1 VAGPAT
7 AMALQQA
14 GIEAVVLEAR
24 DRAATGAGSYL
35 TIAPNGLDALA
46 TIGCLDLVRDL
57 GFPSRRNTML
67 GATGRRLGSITLGT
81 PLADGTPAVTIKRP
95 HLTRALLDEA
105 AGRGIEVRYAAKVA
119 SVRTEGERAVA
130 VLEDGSTVEG
140 DLLVGASGVHSAVRT
155 AVAPDAPAPRYV
167 GLTNFGGIT
176 RDTSLAR
183 DLPADGWQFTFGRH
197 AFVGLHRTPADE
209 VVWFVN
215 VPEPEIRREQR
226 AAATSAAWQA
236 RLADLVAD
244 DAGPARAL
252 IEAGELELAGDNTYD
267 LGHVATWHRGRLV
280 LVGDAAHAPSPSSG
294 QGVSLALEDA
304 VVLAG
309 CLASSP
315 HLPAAFDSF
324 VAARRERVEK
334 VVAVGA
340 RSSSSKIPGRI
351 GRVPMEAIMRV
362 VFRYLV
368 TDQAQE
374 WITGYRVSESPEGSA
389 VRAGR
394 AGGELGAGGGLSAGG
409 GLRAASAA
417 PAPGRP
423 RRP

>member
-7 AMALQQA
+7 ALALQQV

-24 DRAATGAGSYL
+24 DRAATEAGSYL

-46 TIGCLDLVRDL
+46 AIGCLDLARGL

-81 PLADGTPAVTIKRP
+81 PLADGTPALTMKRP
-95 HLTRALLDEA
+95 QLTRALMDEA
-105 AGRGIEVRYAAKVA
+105 ARRGIEVRYAARVA
-119 SVRTEGERAVA
+119 SVHTEGSRAVA
-130 VLEDGSTVEG
+130 VLDDGNRVEG
-140 DLLVGASGVHSAVRT
+140 DVLVGASGVHSSVRVAVD
-155 AVAPDAPAPRYV
+155 PDAPAARYV

-176 RDTSLAR
+176 RRTPLAR
-183 DLPADGWQFTFGRH
+183 DLPDDGWQFTFGRH
-197 AFVGLHRTPADE
+197 AFVGLHRTPTDD

-215 VPEPEIRREQR
+215 VPEPEISRERRG
-226 AAATSAAWQA
+226 ATTAPQWQA
-236 RLADLVAD
+236 HLAGLVAD

-252 IEAGELELAGDNTYD
+252 IESGELELAGDNTYD
-267 LGHVATWHRGRLV
+267 LGHVATWHRGRVV

-309 CLASSP
+309 CLAAGP
-315 HLPAAFDSF
+315 DLPTAYEAF
-324 VAARRERVEK
+324 VRARRRRVEK

-351 GRVPMEAIMRV
+351 GRVPMEAMLTV
-362 VFRYLV
+362 VFRHVV
-368 TDQAQE
+368 TDRAQD
-374 WITGYRVSESPEGSA
+374 WITGYRVSESPEGRA
-389 VRAGR
+389 VTAGN
-394 AGGELGAGGGLSAGG
+394 
-409 GLRAASAA
+409 AA
-417 PAPGRP
+417 PAPDRR

>member
-1 VAGPAT
+1 MKAVVVGGGVAGPAT
-7 AMALQQA
+7 AMALQQV
-14 GIEAVVLEAR
+14 GIAAVVLEAR
-24 DRAATGAGSYL
+24 DRAATQAGSYL

-46 TIGCLDLVRDL
+46 AIGCLDLVRDL

-67 GATGRRLGSITLGT
+67 GATGRLLGSITLGT
-81 PLADGTPAVTIKRP
+81 PLADGTPALTMKRP
-95 HLTRALLDEA
+95 HLTRALMDEA
-105 AGRGIEVRYAAKVA
+105 ARRGIEVRYAAKVT
-119 SVRTEGERAVA
+119 SVRSEGERAVA
-130 VLEDGSTVEG
+130 VLQDGSTVEG
-140 DLLVGASGVHSAVRT
+140 DLLVGASGVHSAVRR
-155 AVAPDAPAPRYV
+155 AVDPEAPAARYV

-176 RDTSLAR
+176 RDTRLAR
-183 DLPADGWQFTFGRH
+183 DLPGDGWQFTFGRH
-197 AFVGLHRTPADE
+197 AFVGLHRTPADD

-215 VPEPEIRREQR
+215 VPEAEISR
-226 AAATSAAWQA
+226 AERADTSPDEWRA

-252 IEAGELELAGDNTYD
+252 IESGELELAGDNTYD

-309 CLASSP
+309 CLAADSDV
-315 HLPAAFDSF
+315 PAAYDSF
-324 VAARRERVEK
+324 VAARRHRVEK

-340 RSSSSKIPGRI
+340 RSSSSKLPGRI
-351 GRVPMEAIMRV
+351 GRVPQEAMMRV

-368 TDQAQE
+368 TDKAQD
-374 WITGYRVSESPEGSA
+374 WITGYRVSLSPEGGAVETGSA
-389 VRAGR
+389 
-394 AGGELGAGGGLSAGG
+394 
-409 GLRAASAA
+409 LRAASAA

>member
-1 VAGPAT
+1 MAGPAT
-7 AMALQQA
+7 AMALQQV

-24 DRAATGAGSYL
+24 DRAATEAGSYL

-46 TIGCLDLVRDL
+46 ASGCLDLVRDL

-81 PLADGTPAVTIKRP
+81 PLSDGTPALTMKRP
-95 HLTRALLDEA
+95 HLTRALMDEA
-105 AGRGIEVRYAAKVA
+105 ARRGIEVRYAARVS

-140 DLLVGASGVHSAVRT
+140 DLLVGASGVHSAVRAT
-155 AVAPDAPAPRYV
+155 VDPAAPAARYV

-176 RDTSLAR
+176 RQTPLAR
-183 DLPADGWQFTFGRH
+183 HLPDDGWQFTFGRH
-197 AFVGLHRTPADE
+197 AFVGLHRTPTDD

-215 VPEPEIRREQR
+215 VPEPEISRERR
-226 AAATSAAWQA
+226 ATTTPAQWQA
-236 RLADLVAD
+236 HLARLVAD

-252 IEAGELELAGDNTYD
+252 IEAGELELAGDNTHD

-309 CLASSP
+309 CLAATTAAAEDTGV
-315 HLPAAFDSF
+315 PAAYDAF

-340 RSSSSKIPGRI
+340 RSSSSKIPGRV
-351 GRVPMEAIMRV
+351 GRVPMEAMLRV

-368 TDQAQE
+368 TDRAQD
-374 WITGYRVSESPEGSA
+374 WITGYRVSESPAGRV
-389 VRAGR
+389 VRAR
-394 AGGELGAGGGLSAGG
+394 RQV
-409 GLRAASAA
+409 RAASGA

>member
-1 VAGPAT
+1 MAGPAT
-7 AMALQQA
+7 AMALQQV
-14 GIEAVVLEAR
+14 GIAAVVLEAR
-24 DRAATGAGSYL
+24 DRAATQAGSYL

-46 TIGCLDLVRDL
+46 AIGCLDLVRDL

-81 PLADGTPAVTIKRP
+81 PLADGTPALTMKRP
-95 HLTRALLDEA
+95 HLTRALMDEA
-105 AGRGIEVRYAAKVA
+105 ARRGIEVRYAAKVT
-119 SVRTEGERAVA
+119 SVRTEGQRAVA
-130 VLEDGSTVEG
+130 VLAAGHTVEG
-140 DLLVGASGVHSAVRT
+140 DLRGGASGVHSAVRT
-155 AVAPDAPAPRYV
+155 AVDPGAPAARYV

-176 RDTSLAR
+176 RNTDLAQ
-183 DLPADGWQFTFGRH
+183 DLPGDGWQFTFGRH
-197 AFVGLHRTPADE
+197 AFVGLHRTPTDD

-215 VPEPEIRREQR
+215 VPEAQISRTQR
-226 AAATSAAWQA
+226 ADTSLDQWRA

-252 IEAGELELAGDNTYD
+252 IESGELELAGDNTYD
-267 LGHVATWHRGRLV
+267 LGHVATWHHGRLV

-309 CLASSP
+309 CLAGCLPTAAS
-315 HLPAAFDSF
+315 HGTGVPAAYDSF
-324 VAARRERVEK
+324 VAARRRRVEK

-351 GRVPMEAIMRV
+351 GRVPMEAMLRV
-362 VFRYLV
+362 VFRHLV
-368 TDQAQE
+368 TDRAQD
-374 WITGYRVSESPEGSA
+374 WITGYRVSQSP
-389 VRAGR
+389 AGR
-394 AGGELGAGGGLSAGG
+394 VVT
-409 GLRAASAA
+409 AASGA